1 MSLLHDQRGVS
12 ALEFAVIGSVLAAL
26 IVPIT
31 DIGIAAVTYISAYQ
45 SLRSVGA
52 YALYNP
58 PSDVTDSTVLANY
71 LSGKLPASTQ
81 VMTNTITNT
90 TVSVC
95 AGNTNITATSC
106 VAPTTSSPP
115 TSFLFKTTV
124 TLNPIILPLGCKSP
138 AGCQITYVEQ
148 FQ

>member
-1 MSLLHDQRGVS
+1 MKLWQDRRGVS
-12 ALEFAVIGSVLAAL
+12 ALEFAMIGSVMATLV
-26 IVPIT
+26 VPIT
-31 DIGIAAVTYISAYQ
+31 DIGIATVTYISAYQ

-58 PSDVTDSTVLANY
+58 PSDVTDSTILANY
-71 LSGKLPASTQ
+71 LSGKLPATTK

-95 AGNTNITATSC
+95 AGNTNITPTSC
-106 VAPTTSSPP
+106 VAPTTASPP
-115 TSFLFKTTV
+115 LSFLFKTTV
-124 TLNPIILPLGCKSP
+124 TLNPIIFPLGCKSP
-138 AGCQITYVEQ
+138 TGCQITYVEQ